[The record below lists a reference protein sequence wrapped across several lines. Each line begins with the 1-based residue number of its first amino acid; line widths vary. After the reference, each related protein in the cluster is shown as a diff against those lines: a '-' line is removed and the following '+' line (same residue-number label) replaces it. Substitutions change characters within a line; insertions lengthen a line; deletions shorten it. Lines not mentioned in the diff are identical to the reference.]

1 MPLSDDDIAASLRA
15 RGMRVTPQRRAILS
29 AFAGGRAEHLT
40 ADEVHDRCRDALPDL
55 GRGTVYATL
64 AELTRLG
71 LLRTLGRPE
80 AVRYETNVGD
90 HSHFRCL
97 HCARVYDMDLR
108 DDPAVRRRIEGF
120 LVERVH
126 LELEGTCAA
135 CAAFADGLR
144 RAVRA
149 ARSQTTQALTRLPA
163 ATLDTPVGTLALAAS
178 ERGLARV
185 AFEEH
190 ADAALLAQRSRTVAG
205 SAAAGRHLAT
215 AQRALER
222 YFSPAAE
229 QPVCDVDWQAVPPA
243 MQAPLR
249 AAAGIAVG
257 EQRAYSRLVPGT
269 VQPSAGRAVGT
280 ALGANPVPI
289 VVPCHR
295 VVRSDGDLVAYNG
308 GLERKRAL
316 LEHERAAA
324 RD

>member
-15 RGMRVTPQRRAILS
+15 RGLRVTPQRRAILS
-29 AFAGGRAEHLT
+29 AFTGGRAEHLT
-40 ADEVHDRCRDALPDL
+40 ADEVHDRCRHALPDL
-55 GRGTVYATL
+55 GRGTVYAAL

-90 HSHFRCL
+90 HSHFRCV
-97 HCARVYDMDLR
+97 HCARMYDMDLR
-108 DDPAVRRRIEGF
+108 DDPAVSRRIQGF
-120 LVERVH
+120 IVERVH
-126 LELEGTCAA
+126 IELEGTCAA

-149 ARSQTTQALTRLPA
+149 ARSETTQALSTLPA
-163 ATLDTPVGTLALAAS
+163 ATVDTPVGTLALAAS

-190 ADAALLAQRSRTVAG
+190 ADAALLTQRSRTVPPG
-205 SAAAGRHLAT
+205 AAARRHLVA

-229 QPVCDVDWQAVPPA
+229 QPGCDVDWRAVPSA
-243 MQAPLR
+243 MQGPLR

-295 VVRSDGDLVAYNG
+295 VVRSDGTIGQYRGGVAAKRLLLDLEAS
-308 GLERKRAL
+308 
-316 LEHERAAA
+316 
-324 RD
+324 